1 MRIDVDIETTL
12 TSRQRS
18 FHLQAAFTS
27 SDARLVIF
35 GPSGSG
41 KSVTVQAIAGLLH
54 PQRGRIVLDDW
65 TILDTQR
72 GIDLPSRERQVGYL
86 FQDYALFPHMT
97 VAENIAYPLHPFA
110 IGRRRAARGAELRRI
125 LETFEIAA
133 LADSFPRDLSGGQKQ
148 RVALARALIRHP
160 RILLLDEPFSAL
172 DPLLRT
178 RMRTELLELQNRFSV
193 PLVLITHDPADV
205 AAFAETLVLFHTGGV
220 SEVLQLD
227 ELRRSAP
234 AWDAESF
241 LRQRLSTA
249 PHADPSA
256 VVRLDAAPALPD
268 PVASSTMCHKS
279 YRSIPR

>member
-12 TSRQRS
+12 TSRQRV
-18 FHLQAAFTS
+18 FPLQAAFTS

-54 PQRGRIVLDDW
+54 PQRGRIVLDDR

-97 VAENIAYPLHPFA
+97 VAENIAYPLHPFP
-110 IGRRRAARGAELRRI
+110 IGRRRAARGAEVRRI
-125 LETFEIAA
+125 LEAFEIAA

-220 SEVLQLD
+220 SEVLQLA
-227 ELRRSAP
+227 ELRRTAP
-234 AWDAESF
+234 EWDAESF
-241 LRQRLSTA
+241 LRQRMSTA
-249 PHADPSA
+249 AHADPSA
-256 VVRLDAAPALPD
+256 VVRLDAAPALSD

>member
-12 TSRQRS
+12 ISRQRR

-27 SDARLVIF
+27 ADARLVIF

-54 PQRGRIVLDDW
+54 PQRGRIILDDR

-72 GIDLPSRERQVGYL
+72 GINLPSRERQVGYL

-97 VAENIAYPLHPFA
+97 VAENIAYPLHSFA
-110 IGRRRAARGAELRRI
+110 IGRRRVARGAEVRRI
-125 LETFEIAA
+125 LEAFEIAA
-133 LADSFPRDLSGGQKQ
+133 LAESFPRGLSGGQKQ

-178 RMRTELLELQNRFSV
+178 RMRSELLELQNRFSV

-220 SEVLQLD
+220 REVLQLT
-227 ELRRSAP
+227 ELRRAAP
-234 AWDAESF
+234 EWDAESF
-241 LRQRLSTA
+241 LRQRMSAARTA
-249 PHADPSA
+249 LA
-256 VVRLDAAPALPD
+256 LNGAPAMPD
-268 PVASSTMCHKS
+268 PVASPTNCHQS
-279 YRSIPR
+279 YPSIPR